1 MRPTRQAVRGHKQS
15 VANAAARTFE
25 RLLLA
30 NIGHCMLL
38 VRLLTEIAELG
49 LAILLEA
56 TGSAKPLRGRCNQ
69 VAGGRTHAGL
79 IVSERQRQFS
89 PPIEIAP
96 LEDQTVL

>member
-1 MRPTRQAVRGHKQS
+1 VAHCALEVADVFRSLGPTWRQS
-15 VANAAARTFE
+15 AN
-25 RLLLA
+25 LSL
-30 NIGHCMLL
+30 GHCMLL